1 MMSFPRFIL
10 FLSLLFL
17 IGPFAIIILA
27 GFSAGETLVFPPQG
41 LSLRWYAT
49 IFTIKDFQ
57 DAFFLSIAVGF
68 VSTFFAMLLG
78 IPVAYAISR
87 YDIPGA
93 ELLKTLIT
101 APIIVPGI
109 IVGLSLLRYFV
120 FKFDVPIMLT
130 LFLAHT
136 ALLVPY
142 TVRVVTA
149 SLENLR
155 SDIEEAAVLLGMGRI
170 SVFFVIVLPNIRS
183 AIMVAFILSF
193 ITSFNQVPVSIFLS
207 GPGVSMLPIQ
217 MLWYME
223 YTYDPSIA
231 ALSAMLAVGSIF
243 LVFVAERL
251 FGLSRYM

>member
-1 MMSFPRFIL
+1 MPFSRTIL
-10 FLSLLFL
+10 FLSLIFL

-41 LSLRWYAT
+41 FSLKWYIT
-49 IFTIKDFQ
+49 IFTVKDFQ
-57 DAFFLSIAVGF
+57 DAFVLSIIVGF
-68 VSTFFAMLLG
+68 VSTFVALILG
-78 IPVAYAISR
+78 VPVAYALSR

-93 ELLKTLIT
+93 EAIKTLIT

-120 FKFDVPIMLT
+120 FKFDAPIMLT

-142 TVRVVTA
+142 AVRVVVA

-155 SDIEEAAVLLGMGRI
+155 SDIEEAAVLLGMNRLK
-170 SVFFVIVLPNIRS
+170 VFFVIVLPNIRS

-231 ALSAMLAVGSIF
+231 ALSAMLAVGSII
-243 LVFVAERL
+243 LVFFAERL